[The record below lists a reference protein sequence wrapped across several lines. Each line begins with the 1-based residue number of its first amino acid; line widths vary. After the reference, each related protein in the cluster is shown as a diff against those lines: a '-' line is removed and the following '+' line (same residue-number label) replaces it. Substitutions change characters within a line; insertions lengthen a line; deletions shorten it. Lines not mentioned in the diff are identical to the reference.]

1 MKTYFIIFICL
12 VLISNL
18 TEAQEINLQFCY
30 DKAISNSPYQKLK
43 PLYNTIAENDISI
56 SKNIYL
62 PQFTI
67 EGSASYQSEVFSI
80 PINLPGLS
88 LPQIPYDQYQLNL
101 TISQTIFDGGTSSAN
116 IDKSL
121 ASKQA
126 NIKNV
131 DVNLY
136 KLKDQVNQLY
146 FSILLLQESE
156 RILEIVIE
164 DLENKAKQIES
175 LVKNGVIVKT
185 VLEKVKIEIM
195 KLRQSILGV
204 QNDKKGVLVSLS
216 KLIDYDLSQASLQV
230 PEFPNLEY
238 NDTLYRQEFEYI
250 ELKKQ
255 ELEISKDLIST
266 QLLPKVFAFAKGG
279 WGQPNPMNM
288 FETGFE
294 PYYILG
300 LKFQWIPF
308 DWNSTSLKKE
318 NIFVS
323 QQLLQVEKQ
332 NFEKNIKIA
341 LEKDKSDLN
350 KFFELLNTD
359 EMIIKSQT
367 QIVEI
372 AFSQLQNGTITATD
386 YFTEMNE
393 LTKAKLNY
401 EIHKLQLIF
410 AKINLLNKQG
420 LY

>member
-1 MKTYFIIFICL
+1 MKTYFIIFIYL
-12 VLISNL
+12 FLILNSIK
-18 TEAQEINLQFCY
+18 AQEINLQFCY

-43 PLYNTIAENDISI
+43 PLYNAIAENEISL
-56 SKNIYL
+56 SKKVYL

-80 PINLPGLS
+80 PINFPGFS

-101 TISQTIFDGGTSSAN
+101 TISQTIFDGGASSAN
-116 IDKSL
+116 IDKAL
-121 ASKQA
+121 ANKQV
-126 NIKNV
+126 NIKNI
-131 DVNLY
+131 DVNLSR
-136 KLKDQVNQLY
+136 LKEQVNQMY

-156 RILEIVIE
+156 RILEIVLE
-164 DLENKAKQIES
+164 DLQNKAKQLES

-195 KLRQSILGV
+195 KLKQNIIGV
-204 QNDKKGVLVSLS
+204 QNDKKGVVASLS
-216 KLIDYDLSQASLQV
+216 KFIDYDLSQASFRV
-230 PEFPNLEY
+230 PELPNHQY
-238 NDTLYRQEFEYI
+238 NDSLYRQEFEYI
-250 ELKKQ
+250 ELKKR
-255 ELEISKDLIST
+255 ELETSKNLIST

-279 WGQPNPMNM
+279 WGQPNPTNM

-294 PYYILG
+294 PYYIFG
-300 LKFQWIPF
+300 LKFQWTPF

-318 NIFVS
+318 NIFVN
-323 QQLLQVEKQ
+323 QQLLQVEKE
-332 NFEKNIKIA
+332 NLEKNIKIT
-341 LEKDKSDLN
+341 LEKDISDYN

-372 AFSQLQNGTITATD
+372 VFSQLQNGTITATD
-386 YFTEMNE
+386 YITEMNE

-401 EIHKLQLIF
+401 EMHKLQLIF
-410 AKINLLNKQG
+410 ARINLLNKQG